1 MTSSSETSR
10 LSGRPAWAFD
20 RRIFLNGMR
29 DGVPIALGYFAVS
42 FSLGIA
48 ARNAGLTPLQGFFA
62 SLLNNASA
70 GEYAAFTLIAA
81 NATLFQVAL
90 ITLIANARY
99 LLMSCALAQRFAP
112 GTPFFHR
119 LIIAYDVTDELFGI
133 TISRPGCLN
142 PFYTYGAILL
152 AAPAWAFGTAFGIM
166 AGNALPLRAVSA
178 LSVALYGMFLA
189 IIIPPA
195 RKNKV
200 VAVLIVISFALSF
213 FGSYVPGI
221 SALSDGTRTIL
232 LTVLISA
239 AAAIFFPFKNTQEES
254 EHVSK
259 CALYRR
265 HGAGFLY
272 DPRPSADADPQTDP
286 QHIYPVVSLLCALC
300 YARCDD
306 LSSHPARNAVADFRR
321 SCPDRRNHRRM
332 ARRRIISGIRDLLRT
347 GFPDRAVYLKK
358 LISQLKFLALSSVT
372 NLLCCSYDTDQSE
385 IPHNFSSGRRV
396 IVNGRF

>member
-112 GTPFFHR
+112 ETPFWHR
-119 LIIAYDVTDELFGI
+119 LLIGYDVTDELFGI
-133 TISRPGCLN
+133 TIARPGNLN
-142 PFYTYGAILL
+142 PYYTYGAILL
-152 AAPAWAFGTAFGIM
+152 AAPAWACGTALGII
-166 AGNALPLRAVSA
+166 AGNLLPLRVVSA

-195 RKNKV
+195 RKDRI
-200 VAVLIVISFALSF
+200 VAVLVVISFALSF
-213 FGSYVPGI
+213 LCSYLPGI
-221 SALSDGTRTIL
+221 SALSEGTRTIL
-232 LTVLISA
+232 LTVAISGA
-239 AAAIFFPFKNTQEES
+239 AAVLFPVRQEEN
-254 EHVSK
+254 E
-259 CALYRR
+259 
-265 HGAGFLY
+265 
-272 DPRPSADADPQTDP
+272 DDA
-286 QHIYPVVSLLCALC
+286 
-300 YARCDD
+300 
-306 LSSHPARNAVADFRR
+306 
-321 SCPDRRNHRRM
+321 
-332 ARRRIISGIRDLLRT
+332 
-347 GFPDRAVYLKK
+347 
-358 LISQLKFLALSSVT
+358 
-372 NLLCCSYDTDQSE
+372 
-385 IPHNFSSGRRV
+385 
-396 IVNGRF
+396 

>member
-119 LIIAYDVTDELFGI
+119 LIIGYDVTDELFGI

-166 AGNALPLRAVSA
+166 AGNLLPLRAVSA

-239 AAAIFFPFKNTQEES
+239 AAAILFPVKNTQEEES
-254 EHVSK
+254 EHES
-259 CALYRR
+259 
-265 HGAGFLY
+265 
-272 DPRPSADADPQTDP
+272 
-286 QHIYPVVSLLCALC
+286 
-300 YARCDD
+300 
-306 LSSHPARNAVADFRR
+306 
-321 SCPDRRNHRRM
+321 
-332 ARRRIISGIRDLLRT
+332 
-347 GFPDRAVYLKK
+347 
-358 LISQLKFLALSSVT
+358 
-372 NLLCCSYDTDQSE
+372 
-385 IPHNFSSGRRV
+385 
-396 IVNGRF
+396 

>member
-90 ITLIANARY
+90 ITLIANA
-99 LLMSCALAQRFAP
+99 
-112 GTPFFHR
+112 

-200 VAVLIVISFALSF
+200 EKAHCKADDDQDSNDF
-213 FGSYVPGI
+213 
-221 SALSDGTRTIL
+221 
-232 LTVLISA
+232 
-239 AAAIFFPFKNTQEES
+239 IFPRN
-254 EHVSK
+254 H
-259 CALYRR
+259 
-265 HGAGFLY
+265 HP
-272 DPRPSADADPQTDP
+272 PRPE
-286 QHIYPVVSLLCALC
+286 
-300 YARCDD
+300 
-306 LSSHPARNAVADFRR
+306 
-321 SCPDRRNHRRM
+321 
-332 ARRRIISGIRDLLRT
+332 
-347 GFPDRAVYLKK
+347 K
-358 LISQLKFLALSSVT
+358 
-372 NLLCCSYDTDQSE
+372 
-385 IPHNFSSGRRV
+385 
-396 IVNGRF
+396 